1 VKDLRIQNVVRKE
14 SVTLLVNGKK
24 LTAYKGETVL
34 SALIAS
40 GVKTLRKSSVV
51 AENRG
56 ALCGMGVC
64 FECLITINGIP
75 NCRACMV
82 EVQDKMEI
90 VIDE

>member
-56 ALCGMGVC
+56 ALGGMGVC